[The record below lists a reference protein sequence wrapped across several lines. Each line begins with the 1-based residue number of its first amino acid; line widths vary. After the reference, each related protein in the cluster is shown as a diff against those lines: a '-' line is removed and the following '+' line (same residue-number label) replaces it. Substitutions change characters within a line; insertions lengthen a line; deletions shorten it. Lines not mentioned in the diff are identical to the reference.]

1 MSISNNIIQGI
12 LYMILYF
19 TTIKDWLYLFI
30 NHITD
35 IVYIKKQGIGIQR
48 FHQDCVGREVIPQEV
63 KRILKHVSRPQNKNP
78 KKNKTKKNQIQD
90 L

>member
-30 NHITD
+30 NHITGT
-35 IVYIKKQGIGIQR
+35 VYIKKQGIDIQR
-48 FHQDCVGREVIPQEV
+48 FHQDCVGREVIPQRGE
-63 KRILKHVSRPQNKNP
+63 KDIKIRIPTP
-78 KKNKTKKNQIQD
+78 K
-90 L
+90 